1 MLKNKNFLLTVILP
15 IFISIIIGVI
25 VIVLNSENILHTQSS
40 AVIVSEKKQMSDNMS
55 DLKVKK
61 KELMRK
67 AAEYDKTLEDN
78 QILIDEIKALTD
90 ELNDYTE
97 NIESAKTTITELD
110 SAIAD
115 KTAYNESLTSVSGGE
130 IGKSKSYT
138 NIKLQIPSDLKA
150 GRYKAEG
157 KGTLLIYT
165 IAGSLREKQNLSLL
179 DTHSYTFDIAS
190 GEAIKI
196 EGTLSITEIIE

>member
-97 NIESAKTTITELD
+97 NIESAQTTITELD

-150 GRYKAEG
+150 GRYTAEG

>member
-40 AVIVSEKKQMSDNMS
+40 AVIASEKKQMSDNMS
-55 DLKVKK
+55 DLKVEK

-97 NIESAKTTITELD
+97 NIESAQTTITELD

-150 GRYKAEG
+150 GRYTAEG

>member
-25 VIVLNSENILHTQSS
+25 VIALNSENILHTQSS
-40 AVIVSEKKQMSDNMS
+40 AVIASEKKQMSDNMS
-55 DLKVKK
+55 DLKVEK

-97 NIESAKTTITELD
+97 NIESAQTTITELD

-115 KTAYNESLTSVSGGE
+115 KTAYNESLASVSGGE

-150 GRYKAEG
+150 GRYTAEG

>member
-40 AVIVSEKKQMSDNMS
+40 AVIASEKKQMSDNMS
-55 DLKVKK
+55 DLKVEK

-97 NIESAKTTITELD
+97 NIESAQTTITELD

-115 KTAYNESLTSVSGGE
+115 KTAYNESLASVSGGE